1 MGYALGYD
9 ILSPT
14 IETATASRNP
24 HLMKRQI
31 NMTSERQVDSNTGNV
46 QFINWEVKAICR
58 AMGFIDVR
66 LTVPDV
72 VYAGNY
78 NLYLA
83 LCTA

>member
-14 IETATASRNP
+14 IKTAIVSRNP
-24 HLMKRQI
+24 HLIKRQI
-31 NMTSERQVDSNTGNV
+31 NMTSERQADSNTGNV
-46 QFINWEVKAICR
+46 QFINWEIKAICR
-58 AMGFIDVR
+58 AMRFIGVR
-66 LTVPDV
+66 LAVPDV